1 MIIRAEPLPPFPES
15 MSQTQIDLTV
25 PIRFSLR

>member
-1 MIIRAEPLPPFPES
+1 MIERAAAHAGVPPS
-15 MSQTQIDLTV
+15 MTEEQLDLTV